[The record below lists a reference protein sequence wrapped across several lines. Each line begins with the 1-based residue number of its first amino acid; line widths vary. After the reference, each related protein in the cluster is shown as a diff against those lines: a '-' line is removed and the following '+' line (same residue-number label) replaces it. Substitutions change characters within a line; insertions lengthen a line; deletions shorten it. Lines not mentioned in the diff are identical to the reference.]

1 MIAYRLPTD
10 FIKTLRSYMAE
21 PHGWTPE
28 QFNSVGIPQQYAIW
42 GEHEGGPRYVSAAE
56 QLAMINADRARA
68 GLPPIPPRQR
78 R

>member
-1 MIAYRLPTD
+1 MD
-10 FIKTLRSYMAE
+10 E
-21 PHGWTPE
+21 HGWTPAD
-28 QFNSVGIPQQYAIW
+28 FNALSVPMIHALY

-78 R
+78 G